1 MRDAQVSGSSAVKAN
16 LVNALVL
23 AAGLTLVACGGG
35 NAGHADTQH
44 PPSAPPAAS
53 GAEPVPTVPDV
64 DHGTSVDVPHVDP
77 LPAWQQVWLE
87 PWDAMHLGGWIRHS
101 VLQCAGGRADPDQL
115 PGSFF
120 GVPGARWAAFGG
132 VNGVLRAADGVLT
145 IDSHQGGTGYAVL
158 SWPNWSHL
166 QPVAI
171 ETSID
176 LQPDPGA
183 WLGFALIADESDYR
197 ELSVYEADG
206 ELRVGVWH
214 PCKVQWDL
222 ARVQPGPHHLRMEYT
237 PPPAEVCWRHYVD
250 HELVGEERC
259 DNPGAPLVS
268 PPRVGLYIVNIG
280 RGADGRKL
288 GGYVRATVGPI
299 VVEQYSS
306 TSQ

>member
-1 MRDAQVSGSSAVKAN
+1 MWHH
-16 LVNALVL
+16 LFNALIW
-23 AAGLTLVACGGG
+23 AAGVVLVACGG
-35 NAGHADTQH
+35 NAERDTTLTQQLPSDPPPAHALEL
-44 PPSAPPAAS
+44 PPAVPEPDPAPSVPDADLDADIDAPPAS
-53 GAEPVPTVPDV
+53 
-64 DHGTSVDVPHVDP
+64 P
-77 LPAWQQVWLE
+77 LPAWQQAWLE
-87 PWDAMHLGGWIRHS
+87 PWDAMHLGGWLRHS

-132 VNGVLRAADGVLT
+132 VNGTLHAADGTLT

-166 QPVAI
+166 QPIAI
-171 ETSID
+171 EASID
-176 LQPDPGA
+176 LRPDPGA

-197 ELSVYEADG
+197 ELSLYEAG
-206 ELRVGVWH
+206 GGLRVGVWH
-214 PCKVQWDL
+214 PCVVQADL
-222 ARVQPGPHHLRMEYT
+222 ARVQPGSRHLRMEYT

-268 PPRVGLYIVNIG
+268 PPRVGLYIVNSA
-280 RGADGRKL
+280 RGPDGRKS

-299 VVEQYSS
+299 TVQQGVADGP
-306 TSQ
+306 